1 MKIED
6 YIDIEQGRTILSELK
21 EGKKPSIGRMAL
33 GYANVLLFEMGS
45 VESEA
50 KFLRAVPKAL
60 DALIDLDLYDA
71 AMYLFIVLCEDY
83 NIELP
88 SGLMKSVTIRTAEKS
103 FIVELERQMRYII
116 EDLEPAFKAIG
127 Q

>member
-1 MKIED
+1 VKIED

-50 KFLRAVPKAL
+50 KFLRAAAKAL
-60 DALIDLDLYDA
+60 DALIDLNLYDA
-71 AMYLFIVLCEDY
+71 AMYIFIELCEDY
-83 NIELP
+83 NVELT
-88 SGLMKSVTIRTAEKS
+88 SAFMKSVAIRAAEKS
-103 FIVELERQMRYII
+103 FIIDLERQMRYII